1 VALTG
6 DVEVLEEWRQSEMD
20 ARNLRAGQL
29 SVVRAARDFASR
41 YGGIVISI
49 ALALAAAIAAVTGL
63 EIRIGS

>member
-1 VALTG
+1 
-6 DVEVLEEWRQSEMD
+6 MD